1 MHAINLELAGR
12 TLRIETGQVA
22 RQASGSVLVQ
32 YGETVVLVSAVG
44 SKDPPKD
51 QYFFLPLTVD
61 YRELAYAAG
70 KIPGGFFK
78 REGRPRDKEILS
90 SRLIDRPVRPLF
102 PENFRNE
109 LQITGFLL
117 SSDLENEGDVLGII
131 GASAALGLS
140 EIPFL
145 GPIGAVRMGMVDGK
159 LVVNPTL
166 SQLAGS
172 AMNIVVCG
180 TKDSV
185 IMCEGSA
192 REVSDDQVIE
202 AIGRAQTEIKKIV
215 ELQQELIGLAGKPK
229 MVVDEPLVVPEL
241 ETEIRNFATEP
252 VATANTLKDK
262 TQRENA
268 LRDVVKDLTANLAEK
283 YPESEKVI
291 SYVVDE
297 IVGDDIRRRIV
308 EDGIRLD
315 GRTPDEIRPISC
327 QIGVLPRT
335 HGSALFTR
343 GQTQSL
349 VVVTLGTKSDE
360 QLIDDVEREEEYK
373 SFMLHYNFPAFS
385 TGEVRSL
392 RGPGRRE
399 IGHGALA
406 ERSIA
411 AVLPPEETFPYT
423 VRIVSEILESNGSSS
438 MATVCGASLSLMDA
452 GVPVRAAVAGIA
464 MGLVKDNDHEIILT
478 DILGAEDHF
487 GDMDF
492 KVAGTKNG
500 ITGIQLDLKITG
512 APIAILERA
521 IKKATDARLT
531 ILETMAKTIAEP
543 RSSISPYAPKIVAF
557 KIPKE
562 KIGEV
567 IGPGG
572 KNIRKIIEQ
581 TGVEIDID
589 DDGQVTISAVQTE
602 ALHKAQDWVTG
613 IVQEVEVGKT
623 YTGEVKRIMNFGAFV
638 EVLPGKEGLVHISQL
653 SPQRVKKVEDVVK
666 VGDTVTVRVVE
677 VDDLGRINLTMRS
690 PEDYKPDERKSR
702 PARRPRR

>member
-1 MHAINLELAGR
+1 MQSVKLDLAGR
-12 TLRIETGQVA
+12 TLRIETGRVG

-32 YGETVVLVSAVG
+32 YGDTVVMVSAVS
-44 SKDPPKD
+44 SKEPREGADL
-51 QYFFLPLTVD
+51 FLPLTVD

-78 REGRPRDKEILS
+78 REGRPRDKEILT

-117 SSDLENEGDVLGII
+117 SSDLENEGDILGII
-131 GASAALGLS
+131 GASCALGLS

-145 GPIGAVRMGMVDGK
+145 GPIGAVRMGKVDGQ

-166 SQLAGS
+166 SQIGTS
-172 AMNIVVCG
+172 TMNIVVCG
-180 TKDSV
+180 NKDSI

-192 REVSDDQVIE
+192 REAKDEEMIE
-202 AIGRAQTEIKKIV
+202 ALEMAQVEIKKLV
-215 ELQQELIGLAGKPK
+215 DLQEELIGIAGKPK
-229 MVVDEPLVVPEL
+229 VMPEGEL
-241 ETEIRNFATEP
+241 IPQEFDSAIRSLATER
-252 VATANTLKDK
+252 VINTNTIRDK
-262 TQRENA
+262 AQRENA
-268 LRDVVKDLTANLAEK
+268 IDEIVKDTIARLQEK
-283 YPESEKVI
+283 YPDQDKAI
-291 SYVVDE
+291 SYVIEE
-297 IVGDDIRRRIV
+297 IVGADIRRRIV
-308 EDGIRLD
+308 EEGVRLD
-315 GRTPDEIRPISC
+315 GRTPDEIRPIFC
-327 QIGVLPRT
+327 EIGVLPRT

-349 VVVTLGTKSDE
+349 VVVTLGTKQDE

-373 SFMLHYNFPAFS
+373 SFMLHYNFPSFS
-385 TGEVRSL
+385 TGDVKPS

-406 ERSIA
+406 ERSVQ
-411 AVLPPEETFPYT
+411 AVLPAEEVFPYT

-464 MGLVKDNDHEIILT
+464 MGLVEENGKTVMLT
-478 DILGAEDHF
+478 DILGAEDHY

-492 KVAGTKNG
+492 KVAGTKDG
-500 ITGIQLDLKITG
+500 ITGVQLDLKVTG
-512 APIAILERA
+512 AAIEILSQAIRKANECRQAILE
-521 IKKATDARLT
+521 I
-531 ILETMAKTIAEP
+531 MAKTIAEP
-543 RSSISPYAPKIVAF
+543 RSSISLYAPKIVAF

-581 TGVEIDID
+581 CSVEIDID
-589 DDGQVTISAVQTE
+589 DDGQVTISALQTE
-602 ALHKAQDWVTG
+602 NLQKAQDWVLS
-613 IVQEVEVGKT
+613 IVQEVEVGKS

-638 EVLPGKEGLVHISQL
+638 EMLPGKEGLVHISQL
-653 SPQRVKKVEDVVK
+653 APRRVEKVEDVVK
-666 VGDTVTVRVVE
+666 VGDKVTVRVVE
-677 VDDLGRINLTMRS
+677 IDSMGRVNLTMCK
-690 PEDYKPDERKSR
+690 PEDYKPNERRSR
-702 PARRPRR
+702 PKGRPRR